1 LLWIADLDP
10 QFFSWLQVCPT
21 DYGKFVLDALAHMAK
36 TKQGDESQGVPSSS
50 SSSPA
55 PSSSIDQDV
64 LRQCIRL
71 SSSFLLTDSTMNAE
85 TGIQTWST
93 GMNRVVDIVLALDK
107 KDVLEIETMTE
118 VSRACTECWTAAGAF
133 PGIADCRTHVR
144 DFGIK
149 LKKLL
154 DPGSDSYKG

>member
-1 LLWIADLDP
+1 M
-10 QFFSWLQVCPT
+10 S
-21 DYGKFVLDALAHMAK
+21 KAK
-36 TKQGDESQGVPSSS
+36 QDGESESVPSSS
-50 SSSPA
+50 SSAAQTP
-55 PSSSIDQDV
+55 SIDQDV

-85 TGIQTWST
+85 TGIQTWFT
-93 GMNRVVDIVLALDK
+93 GMNRVVDIVLALDR
-107 KDVLEIETMTE
+107 KDILEVATMTE
-118 VSRACTECWTAAGAF
+118 VSRACTECWATAGAF

-154 DPGSDSYKG
+154 DPGSNSYKG